1 MEEKIRGSLGF
12 LPRHFISETEGGA
25 GGGGHQRVQPNLMPL
40 HYVKI
45 RNLIFARLFILW
57 KILLRYFSCSL
68 KKKNLQVL
76 LQVGEGSLVHLL
88 FKLI

>member
-1 MEEKIRGSLGF
+1 
-12 LPRHFISETEGGA
+12 
-25 GGGGHQRVQPNLMPL
+25 MPP

-45 RNLIFARLFILW
+45 RNLIFAHLFILW

-68 KKKNLQVL
+68 KKKKNLLQVL

>member
-1 MEEKIRGSLGF
+1 
-12 LPRHFISETEGGA
+12 
-25 GGGGHQRVQPNLMPL
+25 MPL

-68 KKKNLQVL
+68 KKKKNLLQVL